1 MKKSL
6 RKIYYNQAVN
16 YIEIVKINLQALF
29 SRFIYTIFIIN

>member
-16 YIEIVKINLQALF
+16 YIEIVKIYLQALF